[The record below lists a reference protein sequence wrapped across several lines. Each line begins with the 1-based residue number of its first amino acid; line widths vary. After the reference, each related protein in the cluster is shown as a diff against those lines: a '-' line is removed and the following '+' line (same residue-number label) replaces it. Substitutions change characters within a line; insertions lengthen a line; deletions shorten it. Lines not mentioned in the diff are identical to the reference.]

1 MIIGVGCDIAEH
13 DITEALN
20 WQSDSNILK
29 RVFSQAELTL
39 YENQKNKEFLVGR
52 FAAKEAVLKCL
63 GTGMQDGISLTDVQ
77 ILQRES
83 GKPII
88 EVQGEVKKISNHL
101 GIESW
106 HISIS
111 HCSDYSFAFVV
122 AEGSKTN

>member
-101 GIESW
+101 I
-106 HISIS
+106 
-111 HCSDYSFAFVV
+111 
-122 AEGSKTN
+122 